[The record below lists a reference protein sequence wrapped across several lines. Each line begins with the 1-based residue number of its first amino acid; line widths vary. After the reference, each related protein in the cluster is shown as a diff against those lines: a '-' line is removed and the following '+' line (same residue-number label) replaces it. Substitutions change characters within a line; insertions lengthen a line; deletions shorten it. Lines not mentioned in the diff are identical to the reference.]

1 MKKKWITFCFILVIV
16 TFTGIML
23 YIRAD
28 NNLAVRNSFSNSWRK
43 HYVVEEKSIAYVNTT
58 PEKEQVTVLSEGQ
71 GYGMFIAPV
80 GSYDY
85 QTTPIGHLYL
95 LRSRLCHRP
104 RRRR

>member
-43 HYVVEEKSIAYVNTT
+43 HYVVEEK
-58 PEKEQVTVLSEGQ
+58 VLL
-71 GYGMFIAPV
+71 M
-80 GSYDY
+80 
-85 QTTPIGHLYL
+85 
-95 LRSRLCHRP
+95 
-104 RRRR
+104 

>member
-43 HYVVEEKSIAYVNTT
+43 YYVVEEKSIAYVNTT
-58 PEKEQVTVLSEGQ
+58 PKRESGLANATVLL
-71 GYGMFIAPV
+71 MVIC
-80 GSYDY
+80 
-85 QTTPIGHLYL
+85 L
-95 LRSRLCHRP
+95 LPKHYFWQLKDGKITNIKYKGKN
-104 RRRR
+104 

>member
-43 HYVVEEKSIAYVNTT
+43 HYVVEARQKSLGFF
-58 PEKEQVTVLSEGQ
+58 PK
-71 GYGMFIAPV
+71 FIFLEDGHYN
-80 GSYDY
+80 GSYSLWE
-85 QTTPIGHLYL
+85 I
-95 LRSRLCHRP
+95 SNSK
-104 RRRR
+104 